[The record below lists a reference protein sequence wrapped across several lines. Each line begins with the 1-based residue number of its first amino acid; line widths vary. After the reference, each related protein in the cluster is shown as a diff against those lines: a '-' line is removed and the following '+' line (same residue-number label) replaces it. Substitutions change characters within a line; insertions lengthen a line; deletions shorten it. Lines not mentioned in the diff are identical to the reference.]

1 MRDCGLEGELN
12 GQSLNLTA
20 KEKLSEEDVQT
31 YKYWCFERQEED
43 NFESLVRWLE
53 MRVQIMDEA
62 REETGKYGNR
72 RTNRPEEQRRFKEV
86 FNTTRKGKK
95 CIVCIVDS
103 CTEDHPPWVCKAFK
117 GLSVQRK
124 KELIAQTGRCFRCLA
139 AGHQNRDC
147 HNARQCRVDG
157 CISNRHS
164 RYLHEHDPTRRQ
176 EYDQTSQLRPE
187 AQPFSQSQQR
197 SIRLE
202 SGSGSHRET
211 SHAPFMETGS
221 QPRAKT
227 HTTHHGKHVSFII
240 KVNIM
245 LDPCSTGSYVS
256 EAAAEELN
264 LRGQPQTLRIAGT
277 GGAEVTKRSSR
288 VELTVSNI
296 ETDFSAKLETNVLD
310 NITSDTPAV
319 QWSELKNKWPH
330 LSLIPFQQVAKRL
343 QIDVLIGSDH
353 PLFHRVLQEICG
365 NKPDD
370 PVARLTTLGWVCFG
384 PTLVEDY
391 RRKPKSHF
399 THTYRTSHIRNG
411 ESIDDLLRSFWELES
426 MGITEPKIQAFT
438 PEEKLAFDHARKTRQ
453 KTV

>member
-1 MRDCGLEGELN
+1 M
-12 GQSLNLTA
+12 
-20 KEKLSEEDVQT
+20 
-31 YKYWCFERQEED
+31 
-43 NFESLVRWLE
+43 
-53 MRVQIMDEA
+53 
-62 REETGKYGNR
+62 
-72 RTNRPEEQRRFKEV
+72 
-86 FNTTRKGKK
+86 
-95 CIVCIVDS
+95 
-103 CTEDHPPWVCKAFK
+103 
-117 GLSVQRK
+117 SVQRR
-124 KELIAQTGRCFRCLA
+124 KELFAQTGRFFCCLA
-139 AGHQNRDC
+139 AGHQSRDC
-147 HNARQCRVDG
+147 HNARQCGVDG

-164 RYLHEHDPTRRQ
+164 SYLHEQDPTRRH
-176 EYDQTSQLRPE
+176 EYNQTSQLRPE
-187 AQPFSQSQQR
+187 AQPFSQSQQPN
-197 SIRLE
+197 IRPE

-211 SHAPFMETGS
+211 SHAPFTETGP

-227 HTTHHGKHVSFII
+227 HTTRHGEHVSLMVLPALIGSGQKSL

-296 ETDFSAKLETNVLD
+296 ETDFSAKLEANVLN
-310 NITSDTPAV
+310 NITCDTPAV

-330 LSLIPFQQVAKRL
+330 LSSIQFQRVAKRQ

-391 RRKPKSHF
+391 RRKTKSHF
-399 THTYRTSHIRNG
+399 TRTHRTSHI
-411 ESIDDLLRSFWELES
+411 
-426 MGITEPKIQAFT
+426 KY
-438 PEEKLAFDHARKTRQ
+438 
-453 KTV
+453 